1 MFDFEIWRH
10 YLYGVYVDL
19 FTDHKSL
26 QYMFTKKELNL
37 WQRRWLELLK
47 DYDMRILY
55 HPVKDNLVADALSR
69 MIMGNVS
76 HIDEAKKNLEKD
88 VQGSAS

>member
-1 MFDFEIWRH
+1 M
-10 YLYGVYVDL
+10 
-19 FTDHKSL
+19 
-26 QYMFTKKELNL
+26 
-37 WQRRWLELLK
+37 LK

-88 VQGSAS
+88 VHGSASWGVKLENSPNRVLHGL

>member
-1 MFDFEIWRH
+1 M
-10 YLYGVYVDL
+10 
-19 FTDHKSL
+19 
-26 QYMFTKKELNL
+26 
-37 WQRRWLELLK
+37 LK

-88 VQGSAS
+88 VHGSAS